1 MKRAYRGSCHCGAV
15 GFECD
20 ADLEAAG
27 TSKCNCSICAKSRFW
42 KVVVP
47 GADFRLVRGGDRLS
61 VYTFD
66 GDTGAGI
73 AHYFCATCG
82 VKCFGMG
89 EHEALGGKFYG
100 VNIACLDE
108 LSDAERAALPVEFQD
123 GRNNKWEAAPAE
135 TRYL

>member
-1 MKRAYRGSCHCGAV
+1 MKRTFHGSCHCGAV
-15 GFECD
+15 GFECE
-20 ADLEAAG
+20 ADLAAG

-47 GADFRLVRGGDRLS
+47 ASDFRLLRGNDALA
-61 VYTFD
+61 VYTFG

-73 AHYFCATCG
+73 RHHFCSACG
-82 VKCFGMG
+82 IKPFGMG

-100 VNIACLDE
+100 VNIACIDD
-108 LSDAERAALPVEFQD
+108 LSDAERAALPVKFED
-123 GRNNKWEAAPAE
+123 GRNNRWEDQPAE